1 MRPVLHRERFILA
14 TALICVVLTTL
25 APAAHAQQAPAQ
37 LRDTTITV
45 RRVSPRSALFRSL
58 LIPGWGQLS
67 VHAYARG
74 AFFIAAQ
81 GASWYMLVKS
91 SSRLSDAKDTRDESV
106 AFTSDTLQARMAQDS
121 VLRKQLEVPGAFDAR
136 VDQDTTVQRLRG
148 LVESRDQQRQDWI
161 TYTLFF
167 TLASGVDAYVAAQ
180 LADFPAT
187 IDAQPTT
194 GGGVQLRVTTPFP
207 RRR

>member
-1 MRPVLHRERFILA
+1 MV
-14 TALICVVLTTL
+14 VVLMSSTSL
-25 APAAHAQQAPAQ
+25 AHAQQAPAQ
-37 LRDTTITV
+37 VQDTTL
-45 RRVSPRSALFRSL
+45 RRPSPRSAMMKSL
-58 LIPGWGQLS
+58 IIPGWGQLS

-81 GASWYMLVKS
+81 GSSWYMLVKS
-91 SSRLSDAKDTRDESV
+91 HSRLNDAKDTRAESV
-106 AFTSDTLQARMAQDS
+106 AFTSDTLLARMAQDS
-121 VLRKQLEVPGAFDAR
+121 ILRKQLEDPIAFDAR
-136 VDQDTTVQRLRG
+136 VQQDTTVTRLNG

-167 TLASGVDAYVAAQ
+167 TLASAVDAYVAAQ

-194 GGGVQLRVTTPFP
+194 TGGVQFRVSTPFP